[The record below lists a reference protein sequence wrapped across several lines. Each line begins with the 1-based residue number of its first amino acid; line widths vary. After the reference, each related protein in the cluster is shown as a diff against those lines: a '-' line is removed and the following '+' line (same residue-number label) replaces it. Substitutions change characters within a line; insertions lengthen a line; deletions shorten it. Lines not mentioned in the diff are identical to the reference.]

1 MDMPSEERPELTLL
15 EPVPSGLA
23 RTSITHE
30 DLERA
35 EDRSRVAVARRQR
48 GPFSRFRLLWLLI
61 GPGILVMLGENDGP
75 SMLSY
80 AATGARFGIGFFLPF
95 IILTFAMAVVVQEMT
110 VRLGAVTHRGHAEL
124 IFARFGPFW
133 GWFSMIDL
141 ALGNFLTLIAEFIAI
156 RAGLAFFGVPPRV
169 AIPSAVLVLFLALLT
184 HRYWTWERITLAIA
198 ALNLVFIPLALLTR
212 PNWNTVGHALISWKP
227 LAGGMSNYA
236 LLLILSNI
244 GATVTPWMIFFQQS
258 TTVDKGLTRGDIRFG
273 RIDTLLGAV
282 LAAGAAVAMVL
293 VTAPL
298 MHRGM
303 SVENFQ
309 AAEFAKSLQPVI
321 GRFGAALFSLGMIEA
336 GLVAAITISASTAY
350 AFGEVTRKPHS
361 LNLRMREGKAFY
373 SVLFLCVAAAAV
385 VVLIPGLPLVYV
397 ILMVN
402 VVAVLAMPPA
412 LLFLFMLANDRE
424 IMGDLVSPRWANMLT
439 TAVVVLL
446 IGAGLLFG
454 LSVMAPKVF
463 AAWTRP

>member
-1 MDMPSEERPELTLL
+1 MDVHSEMRPE
-15 EPVPSGLA
+15 VPLQPAAGRGKPA
-23 RTSITHE
+23 ITHE

-35 EDRSRVAVARRQR
+35 EDRSRVVSARSMR
-48 GPFSRFRLLWLLI
+48 GPFSNFRLLWLLI

-80 AATGARFGIGFFLPF
+80 AATGARFGVGFFLPF
-95 IILTFAMAVVVQEMT
+95 IILTFVMAIVVQEMT
-110 VRLGAVTHRGHAEL
+110 VRLGAATHRGHAEL

-141 ALGNFLTLIAEFIAI
+141 GLGNFLTLIAEFIAV
-156 RAGLAFFGVPPRV
+156 RAGLSFFGVPPW
-169 AIPSAVLVLFLALLT
+169 IAVPGAVVLLLLALMT

-198 ALNLVFIPLALLTR
+198 AFNLVFIPLALLTH
-212 PNWNTVGHALISWKP
+212 PDWHSVGRAIVSWKP
-227 LAGGMSNYA
+227 LAGGMSNAA

-244 GATVTPWMIFFQQS
+244 GATVTPWMLFFQQS
-258 TTVDKGLTRGDIRFG
+258 ATVDNGLTRRDIRFG
-273 RIDTLLGAV
+273 RIDTLLGAA
-282 LAAGAAVAMVL
+282 LAAGAALAVVL

-298 MHRGM
+298 MNRGM

-309 AAEFAKSLQPVI
+309 AAEFAQSLQPVI
-321 GRFGAALFSLGMIEA
+321 GRLGAVLFSLGMVEA

-350 AFGEVTRKPHS
+350 AFGEVVRKPHS

-373 SVLFLCVAAAAV
+373 SVLFLCVAAAAGV
-385 VVLIPGLPLVYV
+385 ALIPGLPLVYV
-397 ILMVN
+397 ILIVN

-424 IMGDLVSPRWANMLT
+424 IMGDLVSPRWTNFLT
-439 TAVVVLL
+439 ATVVVLL
-446 IGAGLLFG
+446 IGAGLLYG
-454 LSVMAPKVF
+454 ISVVAPKTF
-463 AAWTRP
+463 AVLIR